1 MKGVAERHAWGGGF
15 RIKVEHFFPQAPN
28 LRKNVRNRQEMR
40 WASKEKN
47 LDEKVDLDQK
57 LEWFPEKKFFDEN
70 PLLNL

>member
-1 MKGVAERHAWGGGF
+1 MPEGGGF

-57 LEWFPEKKFFDEN
+57 LE
-70 PLLNL
+70 